1 LPCFFNI
8 RQSGVNLG
16 WLFVFKMEDSM
27 ICRMCKQE
35 KPDVKTRILPKDKAK
50 KIKENDARLASEND
64 AMGQWCDSCYAK
76 LQ

>member
-1 LPCFFNI
+1 
-8 RQSGVNLG
+8 
-16 WLFVFKMEDSM
+16 MEDSM